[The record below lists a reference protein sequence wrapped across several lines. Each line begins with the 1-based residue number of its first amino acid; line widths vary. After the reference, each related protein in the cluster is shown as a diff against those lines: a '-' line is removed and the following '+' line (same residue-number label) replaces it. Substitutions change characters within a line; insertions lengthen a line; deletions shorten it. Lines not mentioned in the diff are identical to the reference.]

1 MNRSNLKKSD
11 QKVNEYKGLTT
22 DEIYHEIS
30 EKIQNII
37 TNQTKTEREIK

>member
-1 MNRSNLKKSD
+1 MNESNLEKSN
-11 QKVNEYKGLTT
+11 QKVNEYKGFTI

-37 TNQTKTEREIK
+37 TNQTKQEREKK